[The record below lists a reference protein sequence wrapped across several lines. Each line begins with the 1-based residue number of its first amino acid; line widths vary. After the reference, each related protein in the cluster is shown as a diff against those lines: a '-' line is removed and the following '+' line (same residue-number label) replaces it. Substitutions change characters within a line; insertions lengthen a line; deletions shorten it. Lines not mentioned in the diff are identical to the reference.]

1 MEKLFNL
8 ERPQTL
14 SSVKGHS
21 VIVQRVSK
29 WVESGNIPSFILLH
43 GCKGCGKTTVARIIS
58 KSANCENPTKDGPC
72 GVCESCKAAATGSN
86 MDILELDAASKNKV
100 EDVEKVVE
108 KLQYVPYYKKRV
120 CIFDEVHRLSDAAFS
135 SLLKVLEEPPEDV
148 IFIFCT
154 TEIHKIPDTIK
165 SRARQ
170 LTFAAL
176 PVSVIVTRLE
186 EICNKYSVEYEKDA
200 LYLIAKYAK
209 GAMRDAVNTL
219 EDYLDCDKI
228 KAEDVVSGLGLADD
242 DMVFSIVENI
252 VQGNYNAVSI
262 FRSAINKGLR
272 VQNLIESIISVVLD
286 VLQYK
291 ATDST
296 DSICGTDVY
305 KEGIV
310 ALAIKAT
317 FSRFSEMISY
327 FSSIRPVGLEP
338 FQVEAGMVG
347 LIVEESTVSR
357 LEKEIEK
364 LKADIKNG
372 SIVSAAPVVTALPSV
387 PVDVCAK
394 DDEPS
399 YVLPEEEIPF
409 ESLNMT
415 ELPCNDVCACDGN
428 YEPAEQP
435 CTMEEV
441 VCDASAFP
449 CEDCDCI
456 DTCDGSVCYKASGGF
471 VDIDSCADV
480 PFTDEVV
487 AVVNDTTTEEK
498 EEFVTANEETTDEDA
513 DDADDD
519 MDDGFFADLFSDF
532 VRQS

>member
-14 SSVKGHS
+14 SSVKGHPI
-21 VIVQRVSK
+21 IVQRVSR

-72 GVCESCKAAATGSN
+72 GICESCKAAATGSN

-176 PVSVIVTRLE
+176 PVSVIVERLV
-186 EICNKYSVEYEKDA
+186 EICEKYSIEYEKDA

-228 KAEDVVSGLGLADD
+228 KVEDVISGLGLAAD
-242 DMVFSIVENI
+242 DMIFSIIENI
-252 VQGNYNAVSI
+252 VQGNYEAVSI
-262 FRSAINKGLR
+262 FRSAVNKGLR
-272 VQNLIESIISVVLD
+272 VQNLIESITSVVLD

-291 ATDST
+291 ATNST
-296 DSICGTDVY
+296 DNICGTDVY

-327 FSSIRPVGLEP
+327 FSSIRPIGLEP

-357 LEKEIEK
+357 LEREIEK
-364 LKADIKNG
+364 LKTDIKNG
-372 SIVSAAPVVTALPSV
+372 AVVNVTPVVTALPSL
-387 PVDVCAK
+387 PAEECIER
-394 DDEPS
+394 DELS
-399 YVLPEEEIPF
+399 YVLPEEDIPF
-409 ESLNMT
+409 ESLDVS
-415 ELPCNDVCACDGN
+415 ELPYNEDIGVV
-428 YEPAEQP
+428 EQP
-435 CTMEEV
+435 ATVEEPCAV
-441 VCDASAFP
+441 EEAVFNTADFSCDD
-449 CEDCDCI
+449 CECI
-456 DTCDGSVCYKASGGF
+456 DTCDGSVCYKMSGGF
-471 VDIDSCADV
+471 VDVGSHDNIPFPDEEIKGDAKAEVEENLSTDV
-480 PFTDEVV
+480 GSGEED
-487 AVVNDTTTEEK
+487 VND
-498 EEFVTANEETTDEDA
+498 ASDEDA
-513 DDADDD
+513 
-519 MDDGFFADLFSDF
+519 DDGFFADLFSDF